1 MQTLSAA
8 PESASNLLLRESAH
22 AALRAEI
29 LSCELPPGAE
39 IREAE
44 LAARFQVS
52 KSPIRD
58 ALMRLEREGLVIS
71 TPRQGYRVA
80 SISPTDVEDMFQLR
94 IALERACVER
104 IIRHSSDAQLAQLDR
119 FRHFDPAQWD
129 DGFVAYNR
137 AFHHMLAALSANARM
152 RDHLID
158 LIDQMERA
166 VRVSVSNVKRGNPD
180 SLVAQHGELI
190 DALQQRHVK
199 RAVRSTEKHISAAA
213 KRVSNAMAR
222 LRAVS

>member
-1 MQTLSAA
+1 MLPLA
-8 PESASNLLLRESAH
+8 PPRETTGNLLLRESAH
-22 AALRAEI
+22 AVLRAEI

-71 TPRQGYRVA
+71 MPRQGYRVA
-80 SISPTDVEDMFQLR
+80 LISPTDVEDMFQLR
-94 IALERACVER
+94 IALERACMER
-104 IIRHSSDAQLAQLDR
+104 IIRHASDAQLAELDR
-119 FRHFDPAQWD
+119 FRHFDPAQWNQS
-129 DGFVAYNR
+129 FVAYNR
-137 AFHHMLAALSANARM
+137 AFHHTLATLSANVRM
-152 RDHLID
+152 RDQLID

-166 VRVSVSNVKRGNPD
+166 VRVSVSNLKRGNPE

-190 DALQQRHVK
+190 DALQQRQVKHAERCADKHV
-199 RAVRSTEKHISAAA
+199 SAAA

-222 LRAVS
+222 LRIIS